1 MEYIKTEVHLK
12 ELVGRYYVKTTLTN
26 NYIMLDDYRQY
37 IEYGRLAFI
46 AGANNLVLLLR
57 KKGFYQ
63 LYYYLNDL
71 DEKMSLPTENT
82 IVMEI
87 LYRGESDKPYQV
99 IEYWEKNSFVQ
110 HLSRDQMVGS
120 IKKIIFP
127 KKLNDKVEIK
137 YVNEPEEVEFA
148 YQLIK
153 NTFDTYT
160 GDILTRDEVKSYA
173 EIECI
178 LLALID
184 GKPCGIL
191 QLEIKNNVSW
201 LGHIAVDSSYRKQ
214 GIANALVSSWIKK
227 TSDQPSA
234 RYQLWVIQDNIPA
247 LNLYEKSGFVYA
259 NKSTI
264 SMLKK

>member
-1 MEYIKTEVHLK
+1 MEYIKTGVQLE
-12 ELVGRYYVKTTLTN
+12 ELVKRYFVKTTLTN
-26 NYIMLDDYRQY
+26 NYIMLEDYKHY
-37 IEYGRLAFI
+37 IEAGRLAFI
-46 AGANNLVLLLR
+46 SGTNNLVLLLE
-57 KKGFYQ
+57 KKGFCQ

-71 DEKMSLPTENT
+71 GESVSLPKEKS

-87 LYRGESDKPYQV
+87 LYRGESNKPYPV
-99 IEYWEKNSFVQ
+99 IEYWEQNSFVK
-110 HLSRDQMVGS
+110 HLCRDQMAGS

-127 KKLNDKVEIK
+127 ESLNGKVQIK
-137 YVNEPEEVEFA
+137 YANEFEEVEYA

-153 NTFDTYT
+153 NTFDAYT
-160 GDILTRDEVKSYA
+160 GDILTHEEVEGYA
-173 EIECI
+173 KIECI

-201 LGHIAVDSSYRKQ
+201 LGHIAVDPSYRKQ
-214 GIANALVSSWIKK
+214 GIANALVSAWIKK
-227 TSDQPSA
+227 TADQSSV
-234 RYQLWVIQDNIPA
+234 RYQLWVIQDNVPA
-247 LNLYEKSGFVYA
+247 LNLYKDYGLVYV